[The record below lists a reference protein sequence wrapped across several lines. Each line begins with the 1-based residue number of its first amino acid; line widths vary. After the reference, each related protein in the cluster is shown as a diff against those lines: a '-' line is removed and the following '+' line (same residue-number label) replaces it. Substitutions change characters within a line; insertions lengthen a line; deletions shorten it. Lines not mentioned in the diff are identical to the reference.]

1 MPKKND
7 KNGEDKLLRIAERV
21 EKAKDRDVPTIML
34 ELQGRILSFFSVRT
48 CFHS

>member
-21 EKAKDRDVPTIML
+21 EKAKDRDVPTILL
-34 ELQGRILSFFSVRT
+34 ELQGTFFV
-48 CFHS
+48 